1 MASPAPAFRISLS
14 DIRMT
19 ITLYK
24 HMSTRLSKVR
34 APTPG
39 RTARTGW
46 RSASRT
52 NLEGSH
58 PIVFRVVFDLGEMQ
72 GLQHGRDVHPES
84 PAKTLLQSIPPTDGI
99 LRGSTPR
106 FNGPVRGRLLVVGVP
121 EGHPVAGRLEHL
133 VKVVDASEVVPKL
146 RAPRL
151 DDERGRI
158 KSLVAERLKFRCP
171 ARRLQLPRMFARALT
186 GLAFSRHSEIP
197 RLIRVRCP
205 RLPLAGMRIATTE
218 EPPDRYFNDS
228 PASGDGNHGRTY
240 SFGRSLPSPR
250 VSENWAPWT
259 RISLIA
265 ISESP
270 GLRSTPRIA
279 SRSTRTVRPRR
290 RPSSVVARTQYSV
303 ANPQMNS

>member
-1 MASPAPAFRISLS
+1 MVTRSDSDGIARPRNSDFLS

-39 RTARTGW
+39 RRARTGW
-46 RSASRT
+46 RSTSRT

-72 GLQHGRDVHPES
+72 GLQRGRNVHPES

-106 FNGPVRGRLLVVGVP
+106 FNGPVRGRLLLVGAS
-121 EGHPVAGRLEHL
+121 EGHPFSARLEHL
-133 VKVVDASEVVPKL
+133 VQVVDASEVVPKL

-158 KSLVAERLKFRCP
+158 KSLVTERLKFRCP
-171 ARRLQLPRMFARALT
+171 TRRLQVPRMFARALT
-186 GLAFSRHSEIP
+186 GLAFARHPEIP

-205 RLPLAGMRIATTE
+205 RMPLARCGSRRAKN
-218 EPPDRYFNDS
+218 R
-228 PASGDGNHGRTY
+228 
-240 SFGRSLPSPR
+240 
-250 VSENWAPWT
+250 W
-259 RISLIA
+259 IA
-265 ISESP
+265 ISTNRRLQVTGVMEEITPSAGVSP
-270 GLRSTPRIA
+270 ARGSPKIGPRGPA
-279 SRSTRTVRPRR
+279 SP
-290 RPSSVVARTQYSV
+290 
-303 ANPQMNS
+303 

>member
-1 MASPAPAFRISLS
+1 MASPAPAIRIFLS

-52 NLEGSH
+52 NLEGSN

-106 FNGPVRGRLLVVGVP
+106 FNGPVRGRLLLVGAS
-121 EGHPVAGRLEHL
+121 EGHPVSARLEHL
-133 VKVVDASEVVPKL
+133 VQVVDASEVVPKL

-158 KSLVAERLKFRCP
+158 KSLVTERLKFRCP
-171 ARRLQLPRMFARALT
+171 TRRLQVPRMFARALT
-186 GLAFSRHSEIP
+186 GLAFARHPEIP

-205 RLPLAGMRIATTE
+205 RMPLARCGSRRAKN
-218 EPPDRYFNDS
+218 R
-228 PASGDGNHGRTY
+228 
-240 SFGRSLPSPR
+240 
-250 VSENWAPWT
+250 W
-259 RISLIA
+259 IA
-265 ISESP
+265 ISTNRRLQVTGVMEEITPSAGVSP
-270 GLRSTPRIA
+270 ARGSPKIGPRGPA
-279 SRSTRTVRPRR
+279 SP
-290 RPSSVVARTQYSV
+290 
-303 ANPQMNS
+303 